1 LGGLLA
7 PFRSDAVLNVAGM
20 VTQTPVDRAQRRL
33 AAQPGDATDPDA
45 EPDSNDDTSL
55 SRWLPDAMPGKSGW
69 LATVRADPGRAGVIA
84 LAVVGVIAVLVT
96 VIAVL
101 GDDKPPVTAAK
112 LPPVQMVSSS
122 VPGTP
127 APAAKAEDVVV
138 SVAGLVHK
146 PGLVTL
152 PAGARIADAVTA
164 AGGALAGADLVG
176 LNMAR
181 KVADGEQIL
190 VGITAPLGSPAVM
203 RSSAGATSGPPEK
216 VPPGDG
222 RGSGAQ
228 GPVDLNTATEEQ
240 LDGLPGIGP
249 VMAKAIVAWRGANGR
264 FASVDQ
270 LGEVDGIGPG
280 RLEKLRALVKV

>member
-1 LGGLLA
+1 
-7 PFRSDAVLNVAGM
+7 M
-20 VTQTPVDRAQRRL
+20 VTQTPVDRTQRRL
-33 AAQPGDATDPDA
+33 TAQPGDTTEPDA
-45 EPDSNDDTSL
+45 ESDSNDDTSL
-55 SRWLPDAMPGKSGW
+55 SRWLPDAVPGSPGW
-69 LATVRADPGRAGVIA
+69 LASVRADPGRAGVIA
-84 LAVVGVIAVLVT
+84 LAVVGVVAVLVT

-112 LPPVQMVSSS
+112 LPPVQMVSSATAGAS
-122 VPGTP
+122 
-127 APAAKAEDVVV
+127 APPAKAEDVVV

-190 VGITAPLGSPAVM
+190 VGITAPVGAAAVM

-216 VPPGDG
+216 GPSGDG
-222 RGSGAQ
+222 KGSGTK
-228 GPVDLNTATEEQ
+228 GPVDLNAATEEQ

-249 VMAKAIVAWRGANGR
+249 VMAKAIVAWRAAHGR

-280 RLEKLRALVKV
+280 RLEKLRELVKV

>member
-1 LGGLLA
+1 
-7 PFRSDAVLNVAGM
+7 M

-33 AAQPGDATDPDA
+33 TAQPGDATDLDA
-45 EPDSNDDTSL
+45 EPDANDDTSL
-55 SRWLPDAMPGKSGW
+55 SRWLPEAVSGGPGW
-69 LATVRADPGRAGVIA
+69 LASVRADPGRAGVIA
-84 LAVVGVIAVLVT
+84 LAVVGVVAVLVT
-96 VIAVL
+96 VITVL

-112 LPPVQMVSSS
+112 LPPVQMISSS
-122 VPGTP
+122 TSGAP
-127 APAAKAEDVVV
+127 APPAKAEDVVV

-190 VGITAPLGSPAVM
+190 VGITAPVGAPAAM
-203 RSSAGATSGPPEK
+203 RSSAGATSTPPEK
-216 VPPGDG
+216 GPSGDG
-222 RGSGAQ
+222 NGAGPK

-240 LDGLPGIGP
+240 LDALPGIGP
-249 VMAKAIVAWRGANGR
+249 VMAKAIVAWRAANGR
-264 FASVDQ
+264 FTSVDQ

-280 RLEKLRALVKV
+280 RLEKLRELVKV

>member
-1 LGGLLA
+1 LT
-7 PFRSDAVLNVAGM
+7 PFWSEAVPNVADM

-33 AAQPGDATDPDA
+33 AAQPGDATDSDDESDP
-45 EPDSNDDTSL
+45 NDDTSL

-84 LAVVGVIAVLVT
+84 LAVVGVVAV
-96 VIAVL
+96 
-101 GDDKPPVTAAK
+101 
-112 LPPVQMVSSS
+112 VQMVSSTAA
-122 VPGTP
+122 GAP
-127 APAAKAEDVVV
+127 APPAKAEDVVV

-164 AGGALAGADLVG
+164 AGGALVGADLVG

-190 VGITAPLGSPAVM
+190 VGITAPLGTTAVM
-203 RSSAGATSGPPEK
+203 HSSVGATSGPPEK
-216 VPPGDG
+216 GPPGDG
-222 RGSGAQ
+222 KGAGTP

-240 LDGLPGIGP
+240 LDDLPGIGP

>member
-1 LGGLLA
+1 
-7 PFRSDAVLNVAGM
+7 M

-33 AAQPGDATDPDA
+33 TAQPGDATDADDESDP
-45 EPDSNDDTSL
+45 NDDTSL
-55 SRWLPDAMPGKSGW
+55 SRWLPDSVSGSPGW
-69 LATVRADPGRAGVIA
+69 LASVRADPGRAGVIA
-84 LAVVGVIAVLVT
+84 LAVVGVVAVLVT

-122 VPGTP
+122 TP
-127 APAAKAEDVVV
+127 APSTAPATAEDVVV

-190 VGITAPLGSPAVM
+190 VGITAPVGASAGM
-203 RSSAGATSGPPEK
+203 RSSAGAASASPEK
-216 VPPGDG
+216 GPSGDG
-222 RGSGAQ
+222 KGSGAKA
-228 GPVDLNTATEEQ
+228 PVDLNTATEEE

-249 VMAKAIVAWRGANGR
+249 VMAKAIVAWRQANGR
-264 FASVDQ
+264 FANVDQ
-270 LGEVDGIGPG
+270 LGEVDGIGPS
-280 RLEKLRALVKV
+280 RLEKLRDLVRV

>member
-1 LGGLLA
+1 
-7 PFRSDAVLNVAGM
+7 M
-20 VTQTPVDRAQRRL
+20 VTQTPIDRTQRRL
-33 AAQPGDATDPDA
+33 AAQPGDTTDPDGESDA
-45 EPDSNDDTSL
+45 HDDTSL
-55 SRWLPDAMPGKSGW
+55 SRWLPDAVPGSPGW
-69 LATVRADPGRAGVIA
+69 LASVRADPGRAGVIA
-84 LAVVGVIAVLVT
+84 LAVVGVVAVLVT

-122 VPGTP
+122 APGPP
-127 APAAKAEDVVV
+127 APPGKAEDVVV

-190 VGITAPLGSPAVM
+190 VGITAPVGAPAVM
-203 RSSAGATSGPPEK
+203 RSSAGATSAAPEK
-216 VPPGDG
+216 GPTGGGKDPK
-222 RGSGAQ
+222 

-249 VMAKAIVAWRGANGR
+249 VMAKAIVAWRTANGR

-270 LGEVDGIGPG
+270 LGEVDGIGPS
-280 RLEKLRALVKV
+280 RLEKLRELVKV

>member
-1 LGGLLA
+1 MAL
-7 PFRSDAVLNVAGM
+7 PNVADM
-20 VTQTPVDRAQRRL
+20 VTQTPADRAQRRL
-33 AAQPGDATDPDA
+33 TAQPGDVTDPDG
-45 EPDSNDDTSL
+45 EPDPNDDTSL
-55 SRWLPDAMPGKSGW
+55 SRWLPDAVSDSPGW
-69 LATVRADPGRAGVIA
+69 LASVRADPGRAGVIA
-84 LAVVGVIAVLVT
+84 LAVVGVVAVLVT

-101 GDDKPPVTAAK
+101 ADDKPPVTAAK

-122 VPGTP
+122 VPGAP
-127 APAAKAEDVVV
+127 APPAKAEDVVV

-152 PAGARIADAVTA
+152 PAGARVADAVTA

-190 VGITAPLGSPAVM
+190 VGITAPVGAPAVM
-203 RSSAGATSGPPEK
+203 RSSAGATSAPPEK
-216 VPPGDG
+216 GPSGDG
-222 RGSGAQ
+222 RGAGPT

-240 LDGLPGIGP
+240 LDALPGIGP
-249 VMAKAIVAWRGANGR
+249 IMAKAIVAWRAANGR
-264 FASVDQ
+264 FTSVDQ

-280 RLEKLRALVKV
+280 RLEKLRELVKV

>member
-1 LGGLLA
+1 M
-7 PFRSDAVLNVAGM
+7 PNVASM

-33 AAQPGDATDPDA
+33 TAQPGDATDPDDESA
-45 EPDSNDDTSL
+45 TNDDTSL
-55 SRWLPDAMPGKSGW
+55 SRWLPDAVPGSPGW
-69 LATVRADPGRAGVIA
+69 LASVRADPGRAGVIA
-84 LAVVGVIAVLVT
+84 LAVVGVVAVLVT
-96 VIAVL
+96 AIAVL

-122 VPGTP
+122 TAGAP
-127 APAAKAEDVVV
+127 APPVKAEDVVI

-181 KVADGEQIL
+181 KVTDGEQIL
-190 VGITAPLGSPAVM
+190 VGITAPLGAPAVM
-203 RSSAGATSGPPEK
+203 RSSAGATSTAPEK
-216 VPPGDG
+216 GPSGDG
-222 RGSGAQ
+222 KGPGAQ

-240 LDGLPGIGP
+240 LDALPGIGP
-249 VMAKAIVAWRGANGR
+249 VMAKAIVAWRAANGR

-270 LGEVDGIGPG
+270 LGEVDGIGPS
-280 RLEKLRALVKV
+280 RLEKLRELVKV

>member
-1 LGGLLA
+1 
-7 PFRSDAVLNVAGM
+7 M
-20 VTQTPVDRAQRRL
+20 VTQTPIDRTQRRL
-33 AAQPGDATDPDA
+33 TAQPGDTTDPDV
-45 EPDSNDDTSL
+45 EPDAHDDTSL
-55 SRWLPDAMPGKSGW
+55 SRWLPDAVPGSPGW

-84 LAVVGVIAVLVT
+84 LAVVGVVAVLVT

-122 VPGTP
+122 APGPP
-127 APAAKAEDVVV
+127 APPGKAEDVVV

-190 VGITAPLGSPAVM
+190 VGITAPVGAPAVM
-203 RSSAGATSGPPEK
+203 RSSAGAAPTAPEKGPPGGGK
-216 VPPGDG
+216 DPK
-222 RGSGAQ
+222 

-249 VMAKAIVAWRGANGR
+249 VMAKAIVAWRTANGR

-270 LGEVDGIGPG
+270 LGEVDGIGPS
-280 RLEKLRALVKV
+280 RLEKLRELVKV